1 VRVSVAYAIG
11 LGRMLSGSLS
21 LLLKLKGAPRAT
33 SGFGHLQTFRGR
45 APRVRFT
52 LESGHRGLMSTRPS
66 TTLADLLTVLFFTA
80 SSSAVWAL
88 LR

>member
-1 VRVSVAYAIG
+1 LI
-11 LGRMLSGSLS
+11 
-21 LLLKLKGAPRAT
+21 
-33 SGFGHLQTFRGR
+33 
-45 APRVRFT
+45 
-52 LESGHRGLMSTRPS
+52 EPS